1 MHAYICILCT
11 YYILWYWLKIIKAST
26 IYSIFESVNKCAY
39 SLYICTNNYR
49 KSGDIMDKMHKAKAI
64 SYINMYNKENYVNIS
79 IRVKPE
85 VKQEIVNNAEI
96 RKMSLASFIV
106 KSCKYIIDNNIQLK

>member
-1 MHAYICILCT
+1 
-11 YYILWYWLKIIKAST
+11 
-26 IYSIFESVNKCAY
+26 
-39 SLYICTNNYR
+39 
-49 KSGDIMDKMHKAKAI
+49 MDKMHKAKAI
-64 SYINMYNKENYVNIS
+64 SYINMYNKENYANIS

>member
-1 MHAYICILCT
+1 MDNMH
-11 YYILWYWLKIIKAST
+11 
-26 IYSIFESVNKCAY
+26 NKVE
-39 SLYICTNNYR
+39 R
-49 KSGDIMDKMHKAKAI
+49 KYKDR
-64 SYINMYNKENYVNIS
+64 YNIENYASIS

-106 KSCKYIIDNNIQLK
+106 KSCKYIIENNITLK

>member
-1 MHAYICILCT
+1 
-11 YYILWYWLKIIKAST
+11 
-26 IYSIFESVNKCAY
+26 
-39 SLYICTNNYR
+39 
-49 KSGDIMDKMHKAKAI
+49 MDTMHKAKAI